1 MLMPYY
7 WDAKLS
13 AWFSIFGEHLQE
25 KRGKIAPS
33 SCAQGQ
39 LANAGTDAIVW
50 KTSEPPSQC
59 KKNPTKKKPCSP
71 PSPDWWSVLQWANN
85 KAAQEVSASEA
96 RAWKELC
103 ERCPRR
109 CSPSSPSASHWNPN
123 SLAGDGDT
131 VRAAGMQ
138 QLRQFGLRQLHP
150 SAEPREQASPAR

>member
-1 MLMPYY
+1 MQNCLLDFPFLVSTYKRKEGKLLLLLVHKDSLPMPEQMPSFG
-7 WDAKLS
+7 KLLSLLPS
-13 AWFSIFGEHLQE
+13 A
-25 KRGKIAPS
+25 
-33 SCAQGQ
+33 
-39 LANAGTDAIVW
+39 
-50 KTSEPPSQC
+50 
-59 KKNPTKKKPCSP
+59 KKKTPPKNPCSP

-96 RAWKELC
+96 KAWKEPR